1 MSTLPSPTSSS
12 TGSYFGGTAKNRL
25 PANAYIKSSKSVSF
39 SYSGDN
45 TTFQLGI
52 LGDSDSYLVGTL
64 HLNYGK
70 QYQVRNIILNL
81 KGTEKTT
88 WYKAQARTKAIYTGE
103 QIVVDHSQEIWKSDD
118 KNVLNLDIPFKIKL
132 PYNLPESIITELG
145 TVDYILRA
153 TINRKGGLMSSSTQT
168 IEVHCPLKR
177 TLTLDNSNITSY
189 NLRGESRSG
198 VDYSFTLPPN
208 KNFNLGTYVTIP
220 IRMKFVRPGVSVERI
235 ELALKCCMDFRCSN
249 PNETRH
255 VKENVVSLIIPRQEI
270 RTQNMDGEYTHTV
283 NLFIPRSVQPTYS
296 GRFISITHQFCIKFC
311 LWGANDDFQVE
322 EKNFI
327 SSHTPPPQQPSPQI
341 IPQIQQPINRSH
353 QQISTV
359 SPYSE
364 AYPEVYPTYAEGYYP
379 AYDPDEVGAAVY
391 FDYQSDYNYKI
402 NLHNPPQVHAL
413 NASPYLYNQKEGGDG
428 YGELYPPGLASALN
442 ANDLWYRQQLAA
454 LHHQQQL
461 YNKKSQSPIPRPPTN
476 HSRQTSENS
485 SHLNAI
491 MMNDSV
497 LPPSPSISPS
507 RLTPSNN
514 TSVKLPPYPA
524 PEHIYPR
531 HSPKLAE
538 KSQTPQQ
545 QQTDLSNRKESKLD
559 PHLAPS
565 PPSYRERSTPTP
577 EDVYTKNYI

>member
-1 MSTLPSPTSSS
+1 MSTLPSPTSSTS
-12 TGSYFGGTAKNRL
+12 GSYLSGAAKNRP

-88 WYKAQARTKAIYTGE
+88 WYKAQARSKAIYTGE

-132 PYNLPESIITELG
+132 PYNLPESIITEVG
-145 TVDYILRA
+145 TVKYVLRA
-153 TINRKGGLMSSSTQT
+153 IINRKGGLMSSSTQT
-168 IEVHCPLKR
+168 VEVQCPLKR

-189 NLRGESRSG
+189 KLRGESRSG

-235 ELALKCCMDFRCSN
+235 ELALKSCMDFRCSN

-283 NLFIPRSVQPTYS
+283 NLFVPRSVQPTYS

-322 EKNFI
+322 ESNFI
-327 SSHTPPPQQPSPQI
+327 SSHTPPPQQPSPQL
-341 IPQIQQPINRSH
+341 IPQIQHPINRPH

-359 SPYSE
+359 SPYTE

-379 AYDPDEVGAAVY
+379 AYDPD
-391 FDYQSDYNYKI
+391 
-402 NLHNPPQVHAL
+402 
-413 NASPYLYNQKEGGDG
+413 EGGDG

-461 YNKKSQSPIPRPPTN
+461 YNKKSQSPIPRPSPIN
-476 HSRQTSENS
+476 HSRQTSNSS

-491 MMNDSV
+491 MMNDNV

-507 RLTPSNN
+507 RLNPSNNN

-538 KSQTPQQ
+538 KNQTPQQQ